1 MTTLAVMEKIEHS
14 IRIDEVSILSEFE
27 QIDNE
32 DVQDLKPEVKVLPN
46 IVEVYALAIFEHCPC
61 ENLTQDDRNL

>member
-32 DVQDLKPEVKVLPN
+32 DV
-46 IVEVYALAIFEHCPC
+46 
-61 ENLTQDDRNL
+61 